1 MGASESKTDGIDV
14 DVDVADAPVDKT
26 PTPIN
31 STLSEADTSAD
42 DAKPSTPQA
51 VYRTADAPEAGALD
65 KYGTADGAEEKTT
78 PPAGKTPAQF
88 PPAKPAVKP
97 RRSLGRGLM
106 KSASDLLGLSSS
118 KRTPQKFGSLESVR
132 GRTGANFEGD
142 AELARDVPFCFCC
155 ASRQGVHVLVKGTHL
170 FAFPPGSTKGAV
182 PKFAVPLADLAAE
195 VESDPHKV
203 LIYKKMCVGG
213 VLNRAL
219 DASTASRQTLSTR
232 TCGHAPLTTQ
242 ARRRRVRPAL
252 RGRGPG
258 RAVLQS
264 D

>member
-1 MGASESKTDGIDV
+1 MGASESKTEDIDV

-65 KYGTADGAEEKTT
+65 KYGTADGAEEKKT

-132 GRTGANFEGD
+132 GRTGAPY
-142 AELARDVPFCFCC
+142 R
-155 ASRQGVHVLVKGTHL
+155 
-170 FAFPPGSTKGAV
+170 
-182 PKFAVPLADLAAE
+182 
-195 VESDPHKV
+195 
-203 LIYKKMCVGG
+203 
-213 VLNRAL
+213 
-219 DASTASRQTLSTR
+219 
-232 TCGHAPLTTQ
+232 
-242 ARRRRVRPAL
+242 
-252 RGRGPG
+252 
-258 RAVLQS
+258 
-264 D
+264 

>member
-26 PTPIN
+26 PTPTG
-31 STLSEADTSAD
+31 STLSEVD
-42 DAKPSTPQA
+42 DAKPATPQA

-118 KRTPQKFGSLESVR
+118 
-132 GRTGANFEGD
+132 
-142 AELARDVPFCFCC
+142 
-155 ASRQGVHVLVKGTHL
+155 
-170 FAFPPGSTKGAV
+170 
-182 PKFAVPLADLAAE
+182 AA
-195 VESDPHKV
+195 
-203 LIYKKMCVGG
+203 
-213 VLNRAL
+213 
-219 DASTASRQTLSTR
+219 
-232 TCGHAPLTTQ
+232 
-242 ARRRRVRPAL
+242 
-252 RGRGPG
+252 
-258 RAVLQS
+258 
-264 D
+264 